1 MNFPFIYII
10 LFLLMHLDLSNEQI
24 SIEKGIKLANLSS
37 NQNYSVIYGGI
48 TPIIVKFQLKNKYS
62 KSSFNI
68 ISIEHENYFPSDK
81 EKENINYLNI
91 KVDSINKNGYI
102 ILKSEYY
109 KHKIANKYI
118 TFIIIPNIN
127 IDEISISLFEMNT
140 EKEVLLILKILA
152 ILAIIG
158 FILRLISYPKHW
170 YFTEYVDINKYK
182 NNNSNV
188 SNIYIAPKIN

>member
-10 LFLLMHLDLSNEQI
+10 LFLLMHLVLSNEQI

-91 KVDSINKNGYI
+91 KVDSINKNGYN

-188 SNIYIAPKIN
+188 SNIYIAPKVN

>member
-1 MNFPFIYII
+1 MNFPFIFII
-10 LFLLMHLDLSNEQI
+10 LFLLMHLDISTEQI
-24 SIEKGIKLANLSS
+24 SIEKGIKFAYLKS
-37 NQNYSVIYGGI
+37 NQNYSVTYGGI

-91 KVDSINKNGYI
+91 KVDSLNKNGYN

-127 IDEISISLFEMNT
+127 IDEISISIFEMNT

-188 SNIYIAPKIN
+188 SNIYIAPKVN

>member
-1 MNFPFIYII
+1 MNFLFIYII
-10 LFLLMHLDLSNEQI
+10 LFLLMHLDISTEQI
-24 SIEKGIKLANLSS
+24 SIEKGIKFAYLKS
-37 NQNYSVIYGGI
+37 NQNYSVTYGGI

-91 KVDSINKNGYI
+91 KVDSINKNGYN

-127 IDEISISLFEMNT
+127 IDEISISIFEMNT

-188 SNIYIAPKIN
+188 SNTYIAPEAN

>member
-1 MNFPFIYII
+1 MNFPFIFII

-68 ISIEHENYFPSDK
+68 ISIEHENYFPSVI

-91 KVDSINKNGYI
+91 KVDSINKNGYN

>member
-10 LFLLMHLDLSNEQI
+10 LFLLMHLVLSNEQI

-91 KVDSINKNGYI
+91 KVDSINKNGYN

-170 YFTEYVDINKYK
+170 YLTEYVDNNKYK

-188 SNIYIAPKIN
+188 SNLYIAPEVN